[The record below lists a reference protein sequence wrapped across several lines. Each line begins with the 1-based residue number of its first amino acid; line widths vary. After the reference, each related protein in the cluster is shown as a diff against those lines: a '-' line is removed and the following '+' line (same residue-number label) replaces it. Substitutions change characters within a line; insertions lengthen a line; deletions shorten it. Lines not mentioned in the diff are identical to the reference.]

1 MLNMLLHNDVSYH
14 YSVVAVLVNSAW
26 KCNYR
31 SKYLTNFFFISVKI
45 VYIYVHLARGDTE
58 NIFPAAIS
66 KDGRSYNEQVNQVM
80 QSFKQLP
87 CNCCFGFVI
96 LVLLNANHSYICL
109 FLISYLTGR
118 IWYLDMP
125 AVVWCCCGCPK
136 KNRWRWEGHTGVC
149 GAWCQSQGCCFWGHG
164 RWSCSRGYS
173 RWIPWPNSG
182 ISFVFYDKSALSTL
196 WLYLFLQYTLMKDPV
211 ILPSSRITVDRP
223 VIQRHLLSDN
233 VHHRPLF
240 TIWLITL

>member
-80 QSFKQLP
+80 QSFKQLL
-87 CNCCFGFVI
+87 CNCYFGAIECKPQLYLFVFNLLSDWKNLI
-96 LVLLNANHSYICL
+96 FGYACSCLVLLRMS
-109 FLISYLTGR
+109 
-118 IWYLDMP
+118 
-125 AVVWCCCGCPK
+125 
-136 KNRWRWEGHTGVC
+136 
-149 GAWCQSQGCCFWGHG
+149 
-164 RWSCSRGYS
+164 
-173 RWIPWPNSG
+173 
-182 ISFVFYDKSALSTL
+182 
-196 WLYLFLQYTLMKDPV
+196 
-211 ILPSSRITVDRP
+211 
-223 VIQRHLLSDN
+223 
-233 VHHRPLF
+233 
-240 TIWLITL
+240 